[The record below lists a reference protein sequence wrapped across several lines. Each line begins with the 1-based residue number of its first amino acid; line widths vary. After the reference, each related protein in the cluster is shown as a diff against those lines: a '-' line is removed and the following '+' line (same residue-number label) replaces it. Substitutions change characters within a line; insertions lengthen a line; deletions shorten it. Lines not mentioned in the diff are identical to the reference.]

1 MAEKAV
7 VWEPLETDPL
17 LLDMALDR
25 AGLVQAALF
34 AQHERSFVTINDP
47 IGFGSYV
54 AYAKSGRALREWYLP
69 KDKEWERD
77 NSNNQ
82 VAIKHPKKMIRV
94 VPCNFNEFAGDPFN
108 TPTNK
113 APKGEISR
121 KKSESNLITWLH
133 GFEPPVI
140 DPDLNDGYQTWLLGM
155 YFDDIRPLGA
165 ELSLPIEFDG
175 KQFKKFGRRII
186 LIWSGADGGGSAVRK
201 QVDDGGSGG
210 SDAVGI
216 VDIAIKRK

>member
-17 LLDMALDR
+17 LLAMALDR
-25 AGLVQAALF
+25 AGLVQAARF
-34 AQHERSFVTINDP
+34 AEHERSFVTVNDP
-47 IGFGSYV
+47 IGFASYV
-54 AYAKSGRALREWYLP
+54 AYAKSGRSLREWYMP
-69 KDKEWERD
+69 KGWLRD

-82 VAIKHPKKMIRV
+82 VAIKHPGKMIRV
-94 VPCNFNEFAGDPFN
+94 VPCNFNEFAGDPFH

-121 KKSESNLITWLH
+121 KKSESNLVTWLP
-133 GFEPPVI
+133 GLEPPVI
-140 DPDLNDGYQTWLLGM
+140 DPNLNDGYQTWLLGM

-175 KQFKKFGRRII
+175 KQFKKFGQRIV
-186 LIWSGADGGGSAVRK
+186 LIWGGDDGGGSAGRK
-201 QVDDGGSGG
+201 RTDGDGGD
-210 SDAVGI
+210 DAVGI

>member
-1 MAEKAV
+1 MPEKAI
-7 VWEPLETDPL
+7 VWEPVEADAL

-25 AGLVQAALF
+25 AGLVQAALY
-34 AQHERSFVTINDP
+34 AEHERSFVTINDP
-47 IGFGSYV
+47 IGFASYV

-69 KDKEWERD
+69 KGGWLRD
-77 NSNNQ
+77 NSYNQ

-94 VPCNFNEFAGDPFN
+94 VPCNFNEFAGDRFQ

-121 KKSESNLITWLH
+121 KKSECNLSTWLP
-133 GFEPPVI
+133 GFELPVI
-140 DPDLNDGYQTWLLGM
+140 DPELNDGYQTWLLGM

-165 ELSLPIEFDG
+165 ELSCPIEFDG

-186 LIWSGADGGGSAVRK
+186 LLWGGDGSGGSAVRK
-201 QVDDGGSGG
+201 PVDNCDGGGNDS
-210 SDAVGI
+210 VGI